1 MADREQR
8 QKILLLILV
17 AILAFFGLRQLGGVF
32 GGGPAGF
39 GGRGR
44 VADFDRVL
52 DTRVE
57 DLDLERMV
65 ADSRTLEIGR
75 DPWRYGVAPRPP
87 RPEPPPPAALR
98 NPEPEVVREPPKP
111 VPTEPR
117 KPKPPPVDL
126 EFIGSFGP
134 EGRRIAV
141 FEGEK
146 DQVINAL
153 VGDVVNGKFRV
164 VAIGLESVDLG
175 FEGFPDEPPERLG
188 IKGR

>member
-1 MADREQR
+1 MADPQQR
-8 QKILLLILV
+8 QKILLLLLV
-17 AILAFFGLRQLGGVF
+17 ALLAFLGLRQLGGVF

-44 VADFDRVL
+44 IADFDRVL
-52 DTRVE
+52 ETEVE
-57 DLDLERMV
+57 DLALDRMV
-65 ADSRTLEIGR
+65 ADSKTLEIGR
-75 DPWRYGVAPRPP
+75 DPWRYEAPPRLP
-87 RPEPPPPAALR
+87 RPEPPPREALK
-98 NPEPEVVREPPKP
+98 PPQPVVRQPPKP
-111 VPTEPR
+111 VSTTPP
-117 KPKPPPVDL
+117 KPKPPPVDV

-134 EGRRIAV
+134 ENRRIAV

-153 VGDVVNGKFRV
+153 VGDLVNGKFRV

-188 IKGR
+188 IKER